1 MEDTIK
7 KNKHS
12 LDNSREIIDIY
23 TIKFL
28 GIMLKKKCRIHIKN
42 TKNY

>member
-7 KNKHS
+7 TNKNS

-28 GIMLKKKCRIHIKN
+28 GIMLKKKKMQDPY
-42 TKNY
+42 KKY

>member
-7 KNKHS
+7 TNKNS
-12 LDNSREIIDIY
+12 LDNSREMIGIY

-28 GIMLKKKCRIHIKN
+28 GIMLTKICRIHIYK